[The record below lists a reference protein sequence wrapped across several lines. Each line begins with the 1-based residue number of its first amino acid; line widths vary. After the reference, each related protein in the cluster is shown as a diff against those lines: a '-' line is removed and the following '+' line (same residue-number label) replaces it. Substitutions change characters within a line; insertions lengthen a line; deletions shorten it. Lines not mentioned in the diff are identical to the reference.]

1 MCGCALPSWAVL
13 GQITH
18 GYHKTF
24 SFSEFLL
31 ILHMFYSC
39 YIVFIWIL
47 QHLVVQAVFQ
57 ECRYLG
63 TIFIDGAKLFE
74 NHSILI
80 SCLCNCCIK
89 AIIALTVV
97 LSYTIRPR
105 VHIRI
110 AAVRISGTL
119 VLMPYCLNRIV
130 NMLKEYHTC
139 AQTSILSEFWIN
151 TLSEQWKHVDVV
163 RGNHTYALI

>member
-18 GYHKTF
+18 GYHKTC
-24 SFSEFLL
+24 SFSKFLL

-39 YIVFIWIL
+39 YIVFNFDSTTPSCTSGVPRVPIFRNYFHRRSENIWN
-47 QHLVVQAVFQ
+47 
-57 ECRYLG
+57 YS
-63 TIFIDGAKLFE
+63 IF
-74 NHSILI
+74 I

-97 LSYTIRPR
+97 LSYTTRPR

-110 AAVRISGTL
+110 AAVRIFGTL
-119 VLMPYCLNRIV
+119 VLMPYCLNCIV
-130 NMLKEYHTC
+130 NMKEYHTC

-151 TLSEQWKHVDVV
+151 TLSEQWKHVDIV

>member
-1 MCGCALPSWAVL
+1 MCFAIMGCFGPDHTWIPQNLQLQWVSPYPTHVLFMLYSFYLNSTTPSCTSGVPRVPIFRNYFHRW
-13 GQITH
+13 
-18 GYHKTF
+18 
-24 SFSEFLL
+24 SET
-31 ILHMFYSC
+31 
-39 YIVFIWIL
+39 IW
-47 QHLVVQAVFQ
+47 
-57 ECRYLG
+57 
-63 TIFIDGAKLFE
+63 
-74 NHSILI
+74 NHSIFI

-163 RGNHTYALI
+163 RGNHTYASI